1 MKLTRRDRIVLLTP
15 LALLLL
21 AGLVGPALIGL
32 VATVTTYSPF
42 GTKVE
47 FAGLQNYL
55 TVLQD
60 PQFLPS
66 LRNIVVFTLVAVPL
80 ELLIG
85 FGLAYVLR
93 EPIAGRPVWRVLLL
107 LPWLISP
114 IANGVMWH
122 FLFGSATGIADFVGA
137 WFGQSEVASPIGD
150 LRLALPAT
158 IAVEVWRIAP
168 FVTFLLLPS
177 LSSVPAERWEEAS
190 LAGASTANRILRIA
204 VPAVRPVL
212 LTIAMLLIGLS
223 LGTFDTVLILTG
235 GGPGTATLTPALY
248 SYAQAFQIND
258 WPAGAAAGWLIAA
271 GVLAVGAVYL
281 RLARRGVEE

>member
-1 MKLTRRDRIVLLTP
+1 MKLTRRDRIVLLSP
-15 LALLLL
+15 VVLLLL

-32 VATVTTYSPF
+32 VATATTYSPF
-42 GTKVE
+42 ATKVE
-47 FAGLQNYL
+47 FAGAKNYL

-80 ELLIG
+80 ELSIG
-85 FGLAYVLR
+85 FALAYVLR

-114 IANGVMWH
+114 IAIGVMWH
-122 FLFGSATGIADFVGA
+122 FLLGSATGILDFAGA
-137 WFGQSEVASPIGD
+137 WFGQSEIASPISD
-150 LRLALPAT
+150 VRLALAAT
-158 IAVEVWRIAP
+158 IAVEVWRMSP

-177 LSSVPAERWEEAS
+177 LSSVPAERWEEAG
-190 LAGASTANRILRIA
+190 LDGASAAHRILRIA
-204 VPAVRPVL
+204 VPSVRPVL

-248 SYAQAFQIND
+248 SYAQAFEVNN

-271 GVLAVGAVYL
+271 VVLAVGAVYI